1 MIWKTLIIVGLW
13 LIASAISCAHRPP
26 LDGFEGT
33 WGSSEL
39 AYEIQ
44 FHGPIG
50 LAAHARAA
58 GLQDGDP
65 VFRLVSLDGR
75 GFTARQL
82 FADGGWR
89 TVTGERKHDGKLY
102 CSDGVK
108 NWVMER
114 R

>member
-1 MIWKTLIIVGLW
+1 MIRLLILVGL
-13 LIASAISCAHRPP
+13 LLAASVAGCAYSRP

-44 FHGPIG
+44 FHGSVG
-50 LAAHARAA
+50 VAAQARAA

-65 VFRLVSLDGR
+65 VFRLLSVDGPR
-75 GFTARQL
+75 FTARQL
-82 FADGGWR
+82 FADGGWH
-89 TVTGERKHDGKLY
+89 TVTGERKQDGKLY

-108 NWVMER
+108 TWVMER